1 MRENVK
7 QIQRMLSV
15 QGMGIENL
23 FYATNYQYQSTVY
36 GIELWLEK
44 YHQQFAMFKKAQF
57 VELTQSLQTS

>member
-1 MRENVK
+1 
-7 QIQRMLSV
+7 MLSV

-57 VELTQSLQTS
+57 VELTQTLQTS